1 MWPPAP
7 SSRVMC
13 AALSNT
19 GGCGHPPLR
28 FRHRHKLVRRPWQSV
43 EGAAPGRL
51 LLPCGAIPLLPT
63 SLRPYQMAPFC
74 GILGK
79 KEAVDMVLWLG
90 EGDAYALLG
99 ELLRAEYGLG
109 VLPAMARGA
118 DGKPYFPGEP
128 ELHFNVSHSGGLA
141 LCGAGEAPLGV
152 DVEVLRPR
160 RPGLARYV
168 CSEAESAWLERQGG
182 DWGAF
187 YTLWTLK
194 EARVKC
200 TGEGLRRPPRDIAV
214 PLLRPGET
222 GELDGLAFSAFFGE
236 TWRAAACCPTPQ
248 GPLELFVRNS

>member
-7 SSRVMC
+7 SRRVVC

-28 FRHRHKLVRRPWQSV
+28 FRHRHTLVRRPWKSV
-43 EGAAPGRL
+43 EGDAPGRL

-74 GILGK
+74 LAGGGGRLCPAGG
-79 KEAVDMVLWLG
+79 ASAGGVRTG
-90 EGDAYALLG
+90 GSPGDGAGGGRQALL
-99 ELLRAEYGLG
+99 
-109 VLPAMARGA
+109 
-118 DGKPYFPGEP
+118 
-128 ELHFNVSHSGGLA
+128 SGGAGAA
-141 LCGAGEAPLGV
+141 LQCEPQRGPGPLRRGGGPPGGGRGGAAP
-152 DVEVLRPR
+152 P
-160 RPGLARYV
+160 PPLARYV

-222 GELDGLAFSAFFGE
+222 GELDGLVFSAFSGE

>member
-1 MWPPAP
+1 MWPPVP
-7 SSRVMC
+7 SNRVVC

-28 FRHRHKLVRRPWQSV
+28 FRHRHTLVRRPWQSV
-43 EGAAPGRL
+43 EGDAPGRL

-118 DGKPYFPGEP
+118 DGKPYFPG
-128 ELHFNVSHSGGLA
+128 SRS
-141 LCGAGEAPLGV
+141 
-152 DVEVLRPR
+152 
-160 RPGLARYV
+160 
-168 CSEAESAWLERQGG
+168 
-182 DWGAF
+182 
-187 YTLWTLK
+187 
-194 EARVKC
+194 C
-200 TGEGLRRPPRDIAV
+200 T
-214 PLLRPGET
+214 
-222 GELDGLAFSAFFGE
+222 SM
-236 TWRAAACCPTPQ
+236 
-248 GPLELFVRNS
+248 

>member
-1 MWPPAP
+1 
-7 SSRVMC
+7 
-13 AALSNT
+13 
-19 GGCGHPPLR
+19 
-28 FRHRHKLVRRPWQSV
+28 
-43 EGAAPGRL
+43 
-51 LLPCGAIPLLPT
+51 
-63 SLRPYQMAPFC
+63 
-74 GILGK
+74 
-79 KEAVDMVLWLG
+79 MVLWLG

-141 LCGAGEAPLGV
+141 LCGAGRPPG
-152 DVEVLRPR
+152 VLRPR
-160 RPGLARYV
+160 RPGLERYV
-168 CSEAESAWLERQGG
+168 WPTESAWLEWQGG

>member
-1 MWPPAP
+1 
-7 SSRVMC
+7 
-13 AALSNT
+13 
-19 GGCGHPPLR
+19 
-28 FRHRHKLVRRPWQSV
+28 
-43 EGAAPGRL
+43 
-51 LLPCGAIPLLPT
+51 
-63 SLRPYQMAPFC
+63 
-74 GILGK
+74 
-79 KEAVDMVLWLG
+79 MVLWLG

-99 ELLRAEYGLG
+99 EFLRAEYGLG

-182 DWGAF
+182 DWGAV

-222 GELDGLAFSAFFGE
+222 GELDGLVFSAFSGE

>member
-1 MWPPAP
+1 
-7 SSRVMC
+7 
-13 AALSNT
+13 
-19 GGCGHPPLR
+19 
-28 FRHRHKLVRRPWQSV
+28 
-43 EGAAPGRL
+43 
-51 LLPCGAIPLLPT
+51 
-63 SLRPYQMAPFC
+63 
-74 GILGK
+74 
-79 KEAVDMVLWLG
+79 
-90 EGDAYALLG
+90 
-99 ELLRAEYGLG
+99 
-109 VLPAMARGA
+109 MARGA

>member
-1 MWPPAP
+1 M
-7 SSRVMC
+7 
-13 AALSNT
+13 
-19 GGCGHPPLR
+19 
-28 FRHRHKLVRRPWQSV
+28 
-43 EGAAPGRL
+43 
-51 LLPCGAIPLLPT
+51 PCWG
-63 SLRPYQMAPFC
+63 SFC
-74 GILGK
+74 GRSTDWGFSRR
-79 KEAVDMVLWLG
+79 W
-90 EGDAYALLG
+90 
-99 ELLRAEYGLG
+99 
-109 VLPAMARGA
+109 RG
-118 DGKPYFPGEP
+118 GRTP

-214 PLLRPGET
+214 PLLRPGGT
-222 GELDGLAFSAFFGE
+222 G
-236 TWRAAACCPTPQ
+236 
-248 GPLELFVRNS
+248 

>member
-1 MWPPAP
+1 
-7 SSRVMC
+7 
-13 AALSNT
+13 
-19 GGCGHPPLR
+19 
-28 FRHRHKLVRRPWQSV
+28 
-43 EGAAPGRL
+43 
-51 LLPCGAIPLLPT
+51 
-63 SLRPYQMAPFC
+63 
-74 GILGK
+74 
-79 KEAVDMVLWLG
+79 MVLWLG

-141 LCGAGEAPLGV
+141 LCGVGEAPLGV

-168 CSEAESAWLERQGG
+168 CSETESAWLERQGG

-222 GELDGLAFSAFFGE
+222 GELDGLAFSAFSD
-236 TWRAAACCPTPQ
+236 RKS
-248 GPLELFVRNS
+248 VV

>member
-1 MWPPAP
+1 
-7 SSRVMC
+7 
-13 AALSNT
+13 
-19 GGCGHPPLR
+19 
-28 FRHRHKLVRRPWQSV
+28 
-43 EGAAPGRL
+43 
-51 LLPCGAIPLLPT
+51 
-63 SLRPYQMAPFC
+63 
-74 GILGK
+74 
-79 KEAVDMVLWLG
+79 MVLWLG

-99 ELLRAEYGLG
+99 ELLRAEYGRG

-118 DGKPYFPGEP
+118 DGKPYYPGEP
-128 ELHFNVSHSGGLA
+128 ELHFNVSHSGGLT

-200 TGEGLRRPPRDIAV
+200 TGEGLRRPPGTSPVLSSGRGRRESWMGWSFPPFPAKPGGRRPAAP
-214 PLLRPGET
+214 PLRARWSSLLEILNGFLRIR
-222 GELDGLAFSAFFGE
+222 ARFSKESSFILIYEKEG
-236 TWRAAACCPTPQ
+236 TP
-248 GPLELFVRNS
+248 

>member
-1 MWPPAP
+1 M
-7 SSRVMC
+7 
-13 AALSNT
+13 
-19 GGCGHPPLR
+19 
-28 FRHRHKLVRRPWQSV
+28 
-43 EGAAPGRL
+43 
-51 LLPCGAIPLLPT
+51 PCWG
-63 SLRPYQMAPFC
+63 SFC
-74 GILGK
+74 GRSMDWGFSRRWRGGRTASLTF
-79 KEAVDMVLWLG
+79 
-90 EGDAYALLG
+90 
-99 ELLRAEYGLG
+99 RGL
-109 VLPAMARGA
+109 PE
-118 DGKPYFPGEP
+118 PEP

-168 CSEAESAWLERQGG
+168 CSEAESAWLEWQGG

-200 TGEGLRRPPRDIAV
+200 TGEGLRRPPWDIAV

-222 GELDGLAFSAFFGE
+222 GELDGLVFSAFSGE

>member
-1 MWPPAP
+1 
-7 SSRVMC
+7 
-13 AALSNT
+13 
-19 GGCGHPPLR
+19 
-28 FRHRHKLVRRPWQSV
+28 
-43 EGAAPGRL
+43 
-51 LLPCGAIPLLPT
+51 
-63 SLRPYQMAPFC
+63 
-74 GILGK
+74 
-79 KEAVDMVLWLG
+79 MVLWLG

-200 TGEGLRRPPRDIAV
+200 TGEGLRRAPPGHRRSSPPAGGDGRAGWAGLFRLFRRNLAGGG
-214 PLLRPGET
+214 LLPNP
-222 GELDGLAFSAFFGE
+222 S
-236 TWRAAACCPTPQ
+236 
-248 GPLELFVRNS
+248 GPVGALC

>member
-1 MWPPAP
+1 
-7 SSRVMC
+7 
-13 AALSNT
+13 
-19 GGCGHPPLR
+19 
-28 FRHRHKLVRRPWQSV
+28 
-43 EGAAPGRL
+43 
-51 LLPCGAIPLLPT
+51 
-63 SLRPYQMAPFC
+63 
-74 GILGK
+74 
-79 KEAVDMVLWLG
+79 MVLWLG

-182 DWGAF
+182 DWGRF
-187 YTLWTLK
+187 
-194 EARVKC
+194 
-200 TGEGLRRPPRDIAV
+200 
-214 PLLRPGET
+214 
-222 GELDGLAFSAFFGE
+222 
-236 TWRAAACCPTPQ
+236 TPS
-248 GPLELFVRNS
+248 GR